1 MSDKITGAGSCDGCD
16 GLGLPEGEW
25 SGESKLWDNYDPKIS
40 RNVSIGSGAGATVNV
55 NCGIHVTP
63 RRVECK
69 DCTYW
74 NPDVVRNHRTDLP
87 KFWGIGMCEKS
98 PDTRATGL
106 KMACYEGHHDASLW
120 PKRNILM
127 RKF

>member
-1 MSDKITGAGSCDGCD
+1 MTVNYGKNEPGGGGGGSMG
-16 GLGLPEGEW
+16 GGY
-25 SGESKLWDNYDPKIS
+25 S
-40 RNVSIGSGAGATVNV
+40 GSGGGGDICARGTIPTRVSFTKEDIV
-55 NCGIHVTP
+55 SCGP

-74 NPDVVRNHRTDLP
+74 NQDVVRNHRTELP

-98 PDTRATGL
+98 PDSRATGL